1 MKSSH
6 AVRIVTCCYCGARST
21 LERSKERD
29 LVCHG
34 CGASIQNLEGVQ
46 PILERTRKTSDS
58 SSERK
63 KQPIPHRAER
73 PRQHLDKD
81 RPARRK
87 KGKRKKKRSMWYHVR
102 EAFDDLDDIFDIFD

>member
-21 LERSKERD
+21 LERSKNRD

-34 CGASIQNLEGVQ
+34 CGASIQKLEDVQ
-46 PILERTRKTSDS
+46 PMLEKMHKARNPDDRP
-58 SSERK
+58 K
-63 KQPIPHRAER
+63 KQSIPHRAER
-73 PRQHLDKD
+73 PNQHLDKD

-87 KGKRKKKRSMWYHVR
+87 KGKYKKKRSMWYHIA
-102 EAFDDLDDIFDIFD
+102 EAFDDIDDIFDIFD